1 MGWGLANYWSCAPAD
16 MPRHRYRIRLASVV
30 ALALAIWIGSDEV
43 LSGLSAMVIV
53 ALSASVAYAGRARQI
68 SSLGGGTGAA
78 TPADPEQGQ
87 STAVVVVTHALPEA
101 YTGPEYWAACLSHRS
116 ASAHQ
121 RPNWFT
127 APLAVRRIRSTY
139 LQMGSAPASFTALAE
154 LVNRLQA
161 RLPPEVLVQSAHPYA
176 VPSVDSQLAVLTGR
190 AASLSLI
197 VPIDLEESD
206 RDDLSRQ
213 IAGSG
218 WKCCPTFGSGC
229 GARSAPIATWRRWSA
244 RPSRAAPPTCLWT
257 ALTRWWH
264 LSARCWS
271 RPPRWRTSRYRD
283 ANPSVIRQRPR
294 VAAWQHRSMQGIGHA
309 RLECPSNYYLYLWRF
324 RGSHPSET
332 GSRHP

>member
-1 MGWGLANYWSCAPAD
+1 MVMGWGLANYWSCAPAD

-213 IAGSG
+213 IASSG
-218 WKCCPTFGSGC
+218 IERRGVRVEVLPHVRIGVWGQERANRDLEALVREAVPSSTANLPLDGVDTLVASLC
-229 GARSAPIATWRRWSA
+229 AMLEQAATVEDLQISRRK
-244 RPSRAAPPTCLWT
+244 P
-257 ALTRWWH
+257 
-264 LSARCWS
+264 
-271 RPPRWRTSRYRD
+271 
-283 ANPSVIRQRPR
+283 
-294 VAAWQHRSMQGIGHA
+294 
-309 RLECPSNYYLYLWRF
+309 
-324 RGSHPSET
+324 
-332 GSRHP
+332 